1 MPRFIKTE
9 PEGYRLAVL
18 TVCVLAVLSVVGCV
32 AMIAY
37 DEDLPPNPVRPS
49 AHPLPSPFP
58 ARSGESIA

>member
-18 TVCVLAVLSVVGCV
+18 AACIVAVLSVVGCV

-37 DEDLPPNPVRPS
+37 DEDLPPNPVRPG
-49 AHPLPSPFP
+49 AHPMPKASPL
-58 ARSGESIA
+58 RSVESIA